1 MEALKVYNGQM
12 PSYGSNCMLDT
23 IALEQRLLVLE
34 AEVAAL
40 KQQAKVNPTMDNWL
54 DRLVGSVSD
63 HEGFEKVLEY
73 GRAFR
78 DLDRPAE
85 QDGV

>member
-1 MEALKVYNGQM
+1 
-12 PSYGSNCMLDT
+12 
-23 IALEQRLLVLE
+23 
-34 AEVAAL
+34 
-40 KQQAKVNPTMDNWL
+40 MDNWL

-78 DLDRPAE
+78 DLDRPSE
-85 QDGV
+85 QDGL